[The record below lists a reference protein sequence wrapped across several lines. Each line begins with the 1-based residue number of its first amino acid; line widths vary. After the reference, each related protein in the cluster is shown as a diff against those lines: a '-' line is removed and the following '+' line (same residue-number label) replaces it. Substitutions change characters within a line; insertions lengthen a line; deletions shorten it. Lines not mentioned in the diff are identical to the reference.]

1 MTKIVGWCAVTLI
14 MAHLAMASDVPLID
28 AVKQKDLAAVRTLLQ
43 KHVDVNAA
51 AGDGATALHWAAYR
65 NDREMVALLI
75 QAGAKVNATNDLKIT
90 PLALAATNG
99 NAAIVEDLLK
109 AGADPDAASETG
121 VTPLMNAAHT
131 GSASSVRALLDHEAK
146 VNVKE
151 TDRDQTALMWAAAQK
166 HPDVV
171 KILLDHGADLHAR
184 TRVRPLMVM
193 LDTGERGVKTAVN
206 DGTMIEAG
214 GSTTL
219 LFAAQ
224 VGDAESAKILL
235 AAGADPNEAAAD
247 GNAALVI
254 AAFTN
259 HGNVVSVL
267 LDAGAKPDAA
277 GAGYTA
283 LHAATLRGDLAS
295 VRALLAKG
303 ANPDIQITKGSPVRR
318 FGSQYTL
325 PSTLIGATPLFVAAT
340 YLEVDIVRALVAAG
354 ASPRLGLP
362 NGTTPLLAAAGTAVQ
377 KQTRP
382 SDLVRFDVLD
392 SDTPSVPRPE
402 PDVLEAVRALLD
414 SGADVNHAS
423 AAGDTALHAVA
434 GSAMTSVIQLLADRG
449 ANLNAKN
456 GQGLTPLSV
465 TVPRGGRGQRGTP
478 NPEAEARA
486 KAAQELLIK
495 LGATP

>member
-1 MTKIVGWCAVTLI
+1 MTKIVQWCVVALI
-14 MAHLAMASDVPLID
+14 LSQIATASDAPLID
-28 AVKQKDLAAVRTLLQ
+28 AVKQKDVGAVRALLQ
-43 KHVDVNAA
+43 KHADVNAT

-65 NDREMVALLI
+65 DDREMVELLI
-75 QAGAKVNATNDLKIT
+75 KAGAKVNSANDLKIT
-90 PLALAATNG
+90 PLMLAATNG

-109 AGADPDAASETG
+109 AGADPDAASESG
-121 VTPLMNAAHT
+121 VTPLMSAAHT
-131 GSASSVRALLDHEAK
+131 GSAASVRALLDHEAK

-171 KILLDHGADLHAR
+171 KILLDRGADLHAR

-206 DGTMIEAG
+206 DGTMIDAG
-214 GSTTL
+214 GTTAL

-224 VGDAESAKILL
+224 VGDDESARLLL

-247 GNAALVI
+247 GNSALVI

-259 HGNVVSVL
+259 HGNVASVL
-267 LDAGAKPDAA
+267 LNAGANPDAA

-283 LHAATLRGDLAS
+283 LHAATLRGDLTT
-295 VRALLAKG
+295 VKALLAKG
-303 ANPDIQITKGSPVRR
+303 ASPDLQITKGSPVRR

-340 YLEVDIVRALVAAG
+340 YLEVDIAHALLAAG
-354 ASPRLGLP
+354 ANPRLELP
-362 NGTTPLLAAAGTAVQ
+362 NGTTPLLAAAGAAVQ

-382 SDLVRFDVLD
+382 SDLARFDVLD

-423 AAGDTALHAVA
+423 QTGDTALHAA
-434 GSAMTSVIQLLADRG
+434 AAAAMTSVIQVLADRG

-456 GQGLTPLSV
+456 RQGLTPLSL
-465 TVPRGGRGQRGTP
+465 TTPRGGRGQRGAP

-486 KAAQELLIK
+486 KAAQELLLK